1 MPQTDK
7 IRIAKAMAD
16 AGLCSRR
23 EAERWIEA
31 GRVVLNGEKLE
42 TPAVTVTETD
52 EILVDGK
59 PLQSKPETPR
69 IFLYNKPAG
78 IICSASDPEG
88 RPTVFDK
95 LPKKLPRLILVG
107 RLDLNSEGLLVLTTD
122 GALAGKLM
130 HPSTNL
136 ERTYKVRFRG
146 DLSDV
151 QIKQLADG
159 ITIDGTHYRPAQVN
173 LLGTTRGG
181 SNNWATVTITE
192 GKNREI
198 RNLFNHFGLQVNRLI
213 RLQYGPFELGELP
226 TNGLQEIDEETV
238 HEFLKSLG

>member
-1 MPQTDK
+1 MPK
-7 IRIAKAMAD
+7 PIRIAKAMAD

-31 GRVVLNGEKLE
+31 GRVVLNGKTLD
-42 TPAVTVTETD
+42 TPAVTVTEAD
-52 EILVDGK
+52 DIQVDGN
-59 PLQSKPETPR
+59 PLQNKPDQPR
-69 IFLYNKPAG
+69 IFLYNKPSG

-88 RPTVFDK
+88 RPTVFEK

-107 RLDLNSEGLLVLTTD
+107 RLDLNSEGLLLLTTD
-122 GALAGKLM
+122 GELAGTLM

-146 DLSDV
+146 DLTDA
-151 QIKQLADG
+151 QIKELGEG
-159 ITIDGTHYRPAQVN
+159 ITIEGIHFRPAKVN

-198 RNLFNHFGLQVNRLI
+198 RRLFNHFGLQVNRLI
-213 RLQYGPFELGELP
+213 RLQYGPFELGDLT
-226 TNGLQEIDEETV
+226 TNALKEIDQATV
-238 HEFLKSLG
+238 NNFIKTLG

>member
-1 MPQTDK
+1 MSKP

-31 GRVVLNGEKLE
+31 GRVVLNGETLE
-42 TPAVTVTETD
+42 TPAVTVSAED
-52 EILVDGK
+52 DIQVDGK
-59 PLQSKPETPR
+59 PLKGKPEQPR
-69 IFLYNKPAG
+69 IFVYNKPSG

-122 GALAGKLM
+122 GELAGTLM

-136 ERTYKVRFRG
+136 ERVYKVRFRG
-146 DLSDV
+146 DLTDD

-159 ITIDGTHYRPAQVN
+159 ITIEGINYRPAKVN

-198 RNLFNHFGLQVNRLI
+198 RKLFNHFGLQVNRLI
-213 RLQYGPFELGELP
+213 RLQYGPFELGDLT
-226 TNGLQEIDEETV
+226 TNALKEIDAATV
-238 HEFLKSLG
+238 NKFIKTLG

>member
-1 MPQTDK
+1 MSKP

-31 GRVVLNGEKLE
+31 GRVVLNGKTLD
-42 TPAVTVTETD
+42 TPAVTVTEAD
-52 EILVDGK
+52 DIQVDGN
-59 PLQSKPETPR
+59 PLQNKPDQPR
-69 IFLYNKPAG
+69 IFLYNKPSG

-88 RPTVFDK
+88 RPTVFEK

-107 RLDLNSEGLLVLTTD
+107 RLDLNSEGLLLLTTD
-122 GALAGKLM
+122 GALAGTLM

-146 DLSDV
+146 DLTDA
-151 QIKQLADG
+151 QIKELGEG
-159 ITIDGTHYRPAQVN
+159 ITIEGIHFRPAKVK

-198 RNLFNHFGLQVNRLI
+198 RRLFNHFGLQVNRLI
-213 RLQYGPFELGELP
+213 RLQYGPFELGDLT
-226 TNGLQEIDEETV
+226 TNALKEIDQATV
-238 HEFLKSLG
+238 NNFIKTLG